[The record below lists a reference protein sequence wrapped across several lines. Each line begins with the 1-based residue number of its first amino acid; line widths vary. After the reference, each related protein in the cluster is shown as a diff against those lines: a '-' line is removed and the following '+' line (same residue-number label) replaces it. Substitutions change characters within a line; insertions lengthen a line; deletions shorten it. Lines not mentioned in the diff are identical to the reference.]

1 MSSEPPEDAVASRMH
16 RLGWAGAFLVFVLAV
31 TMGYSLWRGSE
42 RREVVNLPVL
52 RAVPDFSLTDQTGT
66 TVSKDSLRGNIWIAN
81 FFFSR
86 CQGPCPQLTARM
98 AEMQKALAKAPGVK
112 LVSVTVDPAYDTPEV
127 LRKYGEEF
135 QADPEKWKFLTG
147 DPEVVKQLVREGF
160 MQMLAEEPDGEPVH
174 GTTFVMVDGNG
185 MVRGVYMLEDP
196 DLISKMLL
204 DAGNLLRQQSQG

>member
-1 MSSEPPEDAVASRMH
+1 MTVKPPEDVMAGRMH

-52 RAVPDFSLTDQTGT
+52 RAVPEFSLTDQTGEA
-66 TVSKDSLRGNIWIAN
+66 VSKDSLRGNIWIAN
-81 FFFSR
+81 FFFTR
-86 CQGPCPQLTARM
+86 CQGPCPQLNARM

-112 LVSVTVDPAYDTPEV
+112 LVSVSVDPAHDTTEV

-135 QADPEKWKFLTG
+135 QADPAKWKLLTG
-147 DPEVVKQLVREGF
+147 DPDVVKKLVREGF
-160 MQMLAEEPDGEPVH
+160 AQMLEDGPDAQPVH
-174 GTTFVMVDGNG
+174 GTIFLMVDGHG

-196 DLISKMLL
+196 ELIPKMLL
-204 DAGNLLRQQSQG
+204 DAGNLLREQGQG

>member
-1 MSSEPPEDAVASRMH
+1 MTVKPPEDVMAGRMH

-52 RAVPDFSLTDQTGT
+52 RAVPEFSLTDQTGEA
-66 TVSKDSLRGNIWIAN
+66 VSKDSLRGNIWIAN
-81 FFFSR
+81 FFFTR
-86 CQGPCPQLTARM
+86 CQGPCPQLNARM

-112 LVSVTVDPAYDTPEV
+112 LVSVSVDPAHDTPEV

-135 QADPEKWKFLTG
+135 QADPAKWKLLTG
-147 DPEVVKQLVREGF
+147 DPDVVKKLVREGF
-160 MQMLAEEPDGEPVH
+160 AQMLEDGPDAQPVH
-174 GTTFVMVDGNG
+174 GTIFLMVDGHG

-196 DLISKMLL
+196 ELIPKMLL
-204 DAGNLLRQQSQG
+204 DAGNLLREQGQG

>member
-1 MSSEPPEDAVASRMH
+1 MTVKPPEDVMAGRMH

-52 RAVPDFSLTDQTGT
+52 RAVPEFSLTDQTGEA
-66 TVSKDSLRGNIWIAN
+66 VSKDSLRGNIWIAN
-81 FFFSR
+81 FFFTR
-86 CQGPCPQLTARM
+86 CQGPCPQLNARM

-112 LVSVTVDPAYDTPEV
+112 LVSVSVDPAHDTTEV

-135 QADPEKWKFLTG
+135 QADPAKWKRLTG
-147 DPEVVKQLVREGF
+147 DPDVVKKLVREGF
-160 MQMLAEEPDGEPVH
+160 AQMLEDGPDAQPVH
-174 GTTFVMVDGNG
+174 GTIFLMVDGHG

-196 DLISKMLL
+196 ELIPKMLL
-204 DAGNLLRQQSQG
+204 DAGNLLREQGQG